1 MDELERHLI
10 AAYFNYVNNNKEKK
24 SVFMGE
30 DDNEQFTILVAKGC
44 IKWLDDRQTVTTDE
58 VFRMVMQ

>member
-10 AAYFNYVNNNKEKK
+10 AAYFNYVNNTDEKK
-24 SVFMGE
+24 SVFVGE
-30 DDNEQFTILVAKGC
+30 KDNEQFAIIVAENY

-58 VFRMVMQ
+58 VFRM